1 MIGSRPRAVRKP
13 DGVTIFLI
21 IRRLRCCECGRVHHE
36 IPDRI
41 IPYKRQ
47 DAECVARI
55 LAASYHPCEISSIR
69 RLRIWFIAL
78 KQAVLESLRL
88 PSEVR
93 QFKELLAMS
102 VSQSAKAIEKLLKF
116 LVRKAADSG
125 RWILRK
131 APRKA
136 SSAKQS
142 V

>member
-36 IPDRI
+36 LPDKI
-41 IPYKRQ
+41 VPYKRQ

-55 LAASYHPCEISSIR
+55 LVASYHPCEISSIR
-69 RLRIWFIAL
+69 CLRIWFGAL

-88 PSEVR
+88 SSEIR
-93 QFKELLAMS
+93 QFKELLTMS
-102 VSQSAKAIEKLLKF
+102 ASQSAKAMENLLKF

-131 APRKA
+131 APRKP
-136 SSAKQS
+136 SGTKQS
-142 V
+142 I

>member
-13 DGVTIFLI
+13 NGVSIFLI
-21 IRRLRCCECGRVHHE
+21 IRRLRCCECGSVHHE
-36 IPDRI
+36 LPNRI

-55 LAASYHPCEISSIR
+55 LAESYHPCEISSIR
-69 RLRIWFIAL
+69 RLRIWFGVL

-93 QFKELLAMS
+93 HFKELLIMS
-102 VSQSAKAIEKLLKF
+102 ASQSAKAIENLLKF
-116 LVRKAADSG
+116 LVKKAAEAG

-131 APRKA
+131 APRKP
-136 SSAKQS
+136 SGAKQS
-142 V
+142 I